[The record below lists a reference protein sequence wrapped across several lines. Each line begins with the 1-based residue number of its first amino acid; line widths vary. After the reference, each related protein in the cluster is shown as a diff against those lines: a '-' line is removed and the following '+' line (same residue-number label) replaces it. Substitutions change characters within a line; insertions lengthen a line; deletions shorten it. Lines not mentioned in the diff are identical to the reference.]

1 VASLLLQ
8 EAGYDVVE
16 VEDTEALVAAARA
29 DHPDLVLVDSRF
41 APDAELHRA
50 LPAVRSAASAVIVWG
65 FNAPA
70 TAAVAAIEAG
80 ADGFL
85 DKDISPSG
93 LLRALDAALR
103 GEAVLPRNLVRAMV
117 DSLRH
122 MDERYRARELVMT
135 LSPREREVL
144 GMIASGAR
152 NRTIAASLEIS
163 EFTVKRHVQNILRKL
178 GLPSRRVA
186 AMLHQSATVDG
197 RAALERLNPIRLP
210 LLHPAGCAD
219 TLTADSRAARVGAA
233 HQRQPSGPAL
243 RPVEEFLDPGVCKL
257 DISGAQEHASLA
269 TAQCK
274 QV

>member
-1 VASLLLQ
+1 
-8 EAGYDVVE
+8 
-16 VEDTEALVAAARA
+16 
-29 DHPDLVLVDSRF
+29 
-41 APDAELHRA
+41 
-50 LPAVRSAASAVIVWG
+50 
-65 FNAPA
+65 
-70 TAAVAAIEAG
+70 
-80 ADGFL
+80 
-85 DKDISPSG
+85 
-93 LLRALDAALR
+93 
-103 GEAVLPRNLVRAMV
+103 V

-210 LLHPAGCAD
+210 LLHPAAQHVPD
-219 TLTADSRAARVGAA
+219 GAVVPVPDA
-233 HQRQPSGPAL
+233 VLIERHEEQLLIVQPP
-243 RPVEEFLDPGVCKL
+243 
-257 DISGAQEHASLA
+257 
-269 TAQCK
+269 
-274 QV
+274 